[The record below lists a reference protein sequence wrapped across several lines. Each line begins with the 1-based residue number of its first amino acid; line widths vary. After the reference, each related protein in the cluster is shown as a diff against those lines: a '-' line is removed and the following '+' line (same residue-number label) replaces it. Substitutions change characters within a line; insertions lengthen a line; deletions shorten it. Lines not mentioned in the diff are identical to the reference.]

1 MQEPSPRRAHDL
13 ASLESSE
20 CCFARIHRSPD
31 TVFKRPA
38 PIRLRL
44 DEGWLDLSRA
54 EARRQACLAEE
65 AFHRRTGSEL
75 AIGVVALR
83 RGADGGM
90 DFGDAV
96 EDTGE
101 VVDWAL
107 QLRRLPDADRIDRR
121 LDEGRLCDEPL
132 AAIARHLARL
142 HRDAPRP
149 PPPAA
154 ETVFA
159 RLHARIRLQIEAP
172 EWPRS
177 TPLPEELARIE
188 RGLTERLE
196 QLSERLVRRVPD
208 HILQEGHGELGL
220 EHVFVSDDGGV
231 RLLAGL
237 EGASGRLDVD
247 TTWDIALLANG
258 LALRHRVDLAERLV
272 AEYARSAQD
281 FDLYPL
287 LDFYASL
294 AAARSGKL
302 AWLCADRL
310 QPGSPR
316 ADRARRQARAL
327 FALAR
332 AAPRRP
338 LLPAAVVAM
347 GGQVAS
353 GKSTLARLVA
363 RQIGAPI
370 VSSDRTRDHLL
381 QAALSESEK
390 GSAPEGDLDPEP
402 TPDVHEAQWIQTYEP
417 DFGDRVYEEVLR
429 RAGEVLVSGRPVVI
443 DGCFHTRSR
452 REEAR
457 RLAERF
463 GRPFLFV
470 EVATTPEVQRER
482 LRARAVRDGVGL
494 EDWQQIAEGLRADW
508 QPVDELRDREHLRLD
523 GASPPQRSVGAIEAR
538 LPTWPPELRG

>member
-1 MQEPSPRRAHDL
+1 MQQPSPPRFPEL
-13 ASLESSE
+13 ASLESIES
-20 CCFARIHRSPD
+20 CFARVHRGPD

-44 DEGWLDLSRA
+44 DEGWLDLSSVP
-54 EARRQACLAEE
+54 ARRQACLAEQ

-83 RGADGGM
+83 RGPDGGEG
-90 DFGDAV
+90 FG
-96 EDTGE
+96 ERGE
-101 VVDWAL
+101 IVDWAL
-107 QLRRLPDADRIDRR
+107 QLHRLPDTDRVDRR
-121 LDEGRLCDEPL
+121 LDQDRLTDESL
-132 AAIARHLARL
+132 AAVAGHLAWL
-142 HRDAPRP
+142 HRRAPRL

-154 ETVFA
+154 DAVFA
-159 RLHARIRLQIEAP
+159 RLDARIRLRIEAP

-177 TPLPEELARIE
+177 TPLPPELADLEAWQI
-188 RGLTERLE
+188 ERLE
-196 QLSERLVRRVPD
+196 QLAERLARRVPD
-208 HILQEGHGELGL
+208 HILPEGHGELGL
-220 EHVFVSDDGGV
+220 EHVFVSDDGRV
-231 RLLAGL
+231 QLLAGL

-247 TTWDIALLANG
+247 TIWDLALLANG
-258 LALRHRVDLAERLV
+258 LALRRRVDLAERLV

-287 LDFYASL
+287 LDFYESL

-310 QPGSPR
+310 QPGSSR
-316 ADRARRQARAL
+316 ADRARRGARAL

-363 RQIGAPI
+363 RQIAAPI

-381 QAALSESEK
+381 QSALAEEAAP
-390 GSAPEGDLDPEP
+390 GSDADPI
-402 TPDVHEAQWIQTYEP
+402 PDVHEAQWIQTYEP
-417 DFGDRVYEEVLR
+417 DFGDRVYDEVLR

-443 DGCFHTRSR
+443 DGCFHSRSR
-452 REEAR
+452 REAAH

-470 EVATTPEVQRER
+470 EVATTPEVQIER
-482 LRARAVRDGVGL
+482 LRARAARDGVEL
-494 EDWQQIAEGLRADW
+494 DDWRQIAEGLRADW
-508 QPVDELRDREHLRLD
+508 EPVDELRERETLRLD
-523 GASPPQRSVGAIEAR
+523 GAAAPERSAGAIEAR
-538 LPTWPPELRG
+538 LPTWPPELSG

>member
-1 MQEPSPRRAHDL
+1 MKEPGPHRARD
-13 ASLESSE
+13 LESLDSFAG
-20 CCFARIHRSPD
+20 CFARIHRSAD
-31 TVFKRPA
+31 AVFKMPA

-44 DEGWLDLSRA
+44 DEGWLDLTSTA
-54 EARRQACLAEE
+54 ARRQACLTEA

-83 RGADGGM
+83 RDAGGRM
-90 DFGDAV
+90 EFGDAV
-96 EDTGE
+96 AGAGE
-101 VVDWAL
+101 IVDWAL
-107 QLRRLPDADRIDRR
+107 QLHRLPDADRIDRR
-121 LDEGRLCDEPL
+121 LDEDRLGDESI

-142 HRDAPRP
+142 HRRAPRP
-149 PPPAA
+149 PPLAA
-154 ETVFA
+154 ETLFA
-159 RLHARIRLQIEAP
+159 RLDARIRLRIEAP

-177 TPLPEELARIE
+177 TPLPQEIASIE
-188 RGLTERLE
+188 SGQIDRLDR
-196 QLSERLVRRVPD
+196 LSERLTRRIPD

-220 EHVFVSDDGGV
+220 EHVFVADDGRV
-231 RLLAGL
+231 QLLAGL

-258 LALRHRVDLAERLV
+258 LALRRRVDLAERLV

-287 LDFYASL
+287 LDFYTSV

-310 QPGSPR
+310 QPGSAR
-316 ADRARRQARAL
+316 ADQARRQAREL

-332 AAPRRP
+332 AAPRSP

-363 RQIGAPI
+363 RQIAAPI
-370 VSSDRTRDHLL
+370 ISSDRTRDHLL
-381 QAALSESEK
+381 KAARADDDRS
-390 GSAPEGDLDPEP
+390 PELEEDLDPAS

-417 DFGDRVYEEVLR
+417 GFGDQVYDEVLR

-443 DGCFHTRSR
+443 DGCFHSRSR

-470 EVATTPEVQRER
+470 EVVTTPDVQLER
-482 LRARAVRDGVGL
+482 LRARAVRDGVEL
-494 EDWQQIAEGLRADW
+494 DDWRQIADGLRADW
-508 QPVDELRDREHLRLD
+508 EPVYELPDRAHLRLD
-523 GASPPQRSVGAIEAR
+523 GASPAERSAGVIEAR
-538 LPTWPPELRG
+538 LPTWPSELRG

>member
-1 MQEPSPRRAHDL
+1 M
-13 ASLESSE
+13 
-20 CCFARIHRSPD
+20 
-31 TVFKRPA
+31 
-38 PIRLRL
+38 
-44 DEGWLDLSRA
+44 
-54 EARRQACLAEE
+54 
-65 AFHRRTGSEL
+65 
-75 AIGVVALR
+75 R
-83 RGADGGM
+83 RGADGGLS
-90 DFGDAV
+90 FGD
-96 EDTGE
+96 TGD

-107 QLRRLPDADRIDRR
+107 KLHRLPDADRIDRR
-121 LDEGRLCDEPL
+121 LDEGRLGDEPL

-142 HRDAPRP
+142 HRRAPRP
-149 PPPAA
+149 PPSAA
-154 ETVFA
+154 DTVLT
-159 RLHARIRLQIEAP
+159 RLDARIRLQIEAP

-177 TPLPEELARIE
+177 TPLPQELARIE
-188 RGLTERLE
+188 SGQLERLE
-196 QLSERLVRRVPD
+196 RLSERLVRRVPD
-208 HILQEGHGELGL
+208 HVLQEGHGELGL
-220 EHVFVSDDGGV
+220 EHVFVGDDGRV
-231 RLLAGL
+231 QLLAGL

-258 LALRHRVDLAERLV
+258 LALRRRVDLAERLV

-310 QPGSPR
+310 SPGSGS
-316 ADRARRQARAL
+316 ADQARQRARAL

-381 QAALSESEK
+381 QSALAEDA
-390 GSAPEGDLDPEP
+390 APESDPDADP
-402 TPDVHEAQWIQTYEP
+402 TPDAHEAQWIQTYEP
-417 DFGDRVYEEVLR
+417 GFGDRVYDEVLR

-443 DGCFHTRSR
+443 DGCFHSRAR

-470 EVATTPEVQRER
+470 EVATPPAVQLER
-482 LRARAVRDGVGL
+482 LRARAVRDGVEL

-508 QPVDELRDREHLRLD
+508 EPVNELRERETLQLD
-523 GASPPQRSVGAIEAR
+523 GASPPERSAAAIEAR
-538 LPTWPPELRG
+538 LPTWPPELSG